1 MKKEFDPSNTHDQ
14 NVKVAID
21 RIIGQET
28 TFRKVKKNQE
38 DQKRILFCK
47 IIDNI
52 IIAEE
57 RSIMLDEGHNMD
69 MNKYNQI
76 FFDIITDFFSFNF
89 SKKQI
94 NLINFYLYDRY
105 SADGSVL
112 DLVDDNNNIVPL
124 ETSADLWYLLQKNT

>member
-1 MKKEFDPSNTHDQ
+1 MEKEFDPSNTHDQ

-21 RIIGQET
+21 KIIGQET

-38 DQKRILFCK
+38 DQKRITFCK

-52 IIAEE
+52 IRAEE

-69 MNKYNQI
+69 MTKYNQI

-89 SKKQI
+89 NRKQI
-94 NLINFYLYDRY
+94 SLINFFLYDRY
-105 SADGSVL
+105 SPDGSVL
-112 DLVDDNNNIVPL
+112 DLIDDNNNVIIL
-124 ETSADLWYLLQKNT
+124 DTSNDLWYLLQKNV

>member
-38 DQKRILFCK
+38 DQKRITFCK

-69 MNKYNQI
+69 MTKYNQI

-89 SKKQI
+89 NRKQI
-94 NLINFYLYDRY
+94 SLINFFLYDRY

-112 DLVDDNNNIVPL
+112 DLIDDNNNVITL
-124 ETSADLWYLLQKNT
+124 ETSNDLWYLLQKNV